1 MPYLRYGLD
10 KEILFC
16 SLSVLYSCKVLE
28 ISRCY
33 LFGKSYNSGWIKSKT
48 SRIKI
53 LKLYTNVI
61 VKNNVRFLKNYYL

>member
-33 LFGKSYNSGWIKSKT
+33 LFGKSYNSGWIKGKS
-48 SRIKI
+48 SRIKNLEI
-53 LKLYTNVI
+53 IPKCI
-61 VKNNVRFLKNYYL
+61 S